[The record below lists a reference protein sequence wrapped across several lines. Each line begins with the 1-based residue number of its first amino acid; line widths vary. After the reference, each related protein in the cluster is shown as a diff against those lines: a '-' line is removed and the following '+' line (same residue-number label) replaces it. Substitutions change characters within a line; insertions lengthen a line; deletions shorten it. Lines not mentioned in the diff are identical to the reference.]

1 MDPEEEVATAP
12 EQEPTVQPAS
22 EMPDNVDSSIKE
34 ASPEE
39 QAQYDHFVGKA
50 MEVIYSEKMFDKI
63 VDLLDGG
70 ADGKDG
76 GDPIKGLAI
85 AAEMVVARIGAA
97 AEQAGETLS
106 PDVVLHAGAEILE
119 DLANISK
126 EAKIHDFAGDPDGL
140 EAAWYQALDLFR
152 ERLEKSGELDKQ
164 KAAQDLDKL
173 IAMDQNGTLEK
184 ILRDLAANDEAGPAG
199 GEEPPP
205 PAKAK
210 TKGFATAMEA

>member
-1 MDPEEEVATAP
+1 
-12 EQEPTVQPAS
+12 
-22 EMPDNVDSSIKE
+22 
-34 ASPEE
+34 
-39 QAQYDHFVGKA
+39 
-50 MEVIYSEKMFDKI
+50 
-63 VDLLDGG
+63 
-70 ADGKDG
+70 
-76 GDPIKGLAI
+76 
-85 AAEMVVARIGAA
+85 MVVARIGAA

-199 GEEPPP
+199 GEEPPA